1 MTDII
6 NVHKIIYTTSNY
18 SLHEGQFAKSKLD
31 CTTVLEVLTV
41 HSALQGDQKQY
52 FKNGILYLLDP
63 I

>member
-41 HSALQGDQKQY
+41 HSALQGDQK
-52 FKNGILYLLDP
+52 
-63 I
+63 